1 VDELNYQALE
11 MLLMM
16 AATLS
21 LIFYSGSSVF
31 PWHVS
36 LIAGFLSVI
45 AIYSC
50 GVYWI
55 GLEAATGVP
64 EVVWFFNAWLVLNLI
79 LVFYAAWMTLKDSH
93 KEE

>member
-1 VDELNYQALE
+1 VDELNYQALQILV
-11 MLLMM
+11 ML
-16 AATLS
+16 AVILS
-21 LIFYSGSSVF
+21 VIFYSGSNLF
-31 PWHVS
+31 PWYVGVT
-36 LIAGFLSVI
+36 AGFLSVI
-45 AIYSC
+45 AIYAA

-79 LVFYAAWMTLKDSH
+79 LVFYAAWMSLKDSH